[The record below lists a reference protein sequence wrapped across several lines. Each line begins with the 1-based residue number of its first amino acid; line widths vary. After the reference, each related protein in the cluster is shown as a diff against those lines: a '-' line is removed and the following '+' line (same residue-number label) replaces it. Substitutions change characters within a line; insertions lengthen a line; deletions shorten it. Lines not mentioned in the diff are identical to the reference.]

1 MKEETEARG
10 QTLLFS
16 ELNDKKPNTQ
26 FVSSWNSYKYKFNTA
41 RDVYNNNII
50 QCTFQNRVLQ
60 HYILGAIVNNRE
72 I

>member
-26 FVSSWNSYKYKFNTA
+26 FVSS
-41 RDVYNNNII
+41 
-50 QCTFQNRVLQ
+50 
-60 HYILGAIVNNRE
+60 
-72 I
+72 